1 MSRFSLCAALA
12 LMAGC
17 GGSASDQWTKDRP
30 KTSPAEAVV
39 THDGRGIE
47 GASVTFAPVGRDG
60 TAAFGLTDAEGKVVL
75 STFGDKDGAV
85 AGDYM
90 VTVTKKS
97 VDITPNPKDPNGPP
111 LKSVEKSLIPAR
123 YSSSGTS
130 QLKATIKDGGENKF
144 TFDLKG

>member
-1 MSRFSLCAALA
+1 MSRFVICAALG

-17 GGSASDQWTKDRP
+17 GNPASDQWTKDRP
-30 KTSPAEAVV
+30 QTFPAEAVV
-39 THDGRGIE
+39 NHGGRGVE
-47 GASVTFAPVGRDG
+47 GASVTFAPVDRDG

-75 STFGDKDGAV
+75 STFGEKDGAV

-97 VDITPNPKDPNGPP
+97 VETTPNPKDPNGPP

-130 QLKATIKDGGENKF
+130 QLKASVKDGSENKF
-144 TFDLKG
+144 SFELKD